1 MNRIVSIGGQLFCI
15 VIMNILILIVPLWM
29 FKLFVHVF
37 NGRILFS
44 LLPFIQELVMF
55 VSMSNCFV
63 DDLNENA
70 MWKIHQS
77 IRKLKRSVFSGGYKG
92 DFFYFIFLTMYYGCS
107 SSVTYIVT
115 PDVNE

>member
-1 MNRIVSIGGQLFCI
+1 MNGIVSIGGQLFCI

-44 LLPFIQELVMF
+44 LLPFIQESGMF
-55 VSMSNCFV
+55 VLMSNCFV

-77 IRKLKRSVFSGGYKG
+77 IRKLKRSVFSGGCKAKRG
-92 DFFYFIFLTMYYGCS
+92 IFFF
-107 SSVTYIVT
+107 
-115 PDVNE
+115 